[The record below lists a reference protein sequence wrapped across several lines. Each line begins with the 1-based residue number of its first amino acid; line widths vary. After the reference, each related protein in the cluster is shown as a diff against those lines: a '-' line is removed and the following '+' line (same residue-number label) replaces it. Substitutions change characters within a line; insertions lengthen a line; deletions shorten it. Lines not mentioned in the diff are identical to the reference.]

1 MSTSAAARPPRTT
14 GAAPPVGAGGTR
26 GSRFFG
32 FCARSAIV
40 QRRAKHLWSRD
51 SAPGLKSRRQ
61 TPCKGYLRA
70 ERTEKRGLSR
80 IQFYRVE
87 LKWKPIVKY
96 TAFCCLRIVCR
107 SSSSCEFQFALK
119 STNCRRW
126 AIRNSRHDE
135 ISKLFRNRQTERY
148 ERTQLEECFVMCGDR
163 PLEMKRELPSLVRQ
177 RSRRQATNGGDIP
190 FVIKKPKKANGERM
204 QGM

>member
-1 MSTSAAARPPRTT
+1 MCYGRRFSTSAAARPPRTT

-40 QRRAKHLWSRD
+40 QRRAKHHWSRD

-107 SSSSCEFQFALK
+107 SSSSCEFQFAQYSLLRGWLRLEGGTHPLR
-119 STNCRRW
+119 SHRSLIQW
-126 AIRNSRHDE
+126 APWES
-135 ISKLFRNRQTERY
+135 
-148 ERTQLEECFVMCGDR
+148 
-163 PLEMKRELPSLVRQ
+163 
-177 RSRRQATNGGDIP
+177 
-190 FVIKKPKKANGERM
+190 
-204 QGM
+204 